1 MLEKINLSR
10 NNLNNYKKDL
20 ISCINY
26 LNMNTTLIKIYLD
39 KNFIDDEFI
48 NILNKNMIKNDIIT
62 DVSLKLN
69 EMTDKCIND
78 LKNILINL
86 NSLININLSGNYLS
100 ENIIVEIDKILNDKK
115 NKIALKNEE
124 NNNNNKKSTY
134 QTNKK
139 IKTDVKQKLIL
150 DSSDTDY

>member
-1 MLEKINLSR
+1 MKVV
-10 NNLNNYKKDL
+10 
-20 ISCINY
+20 
-26 LNMNTTLIKIYLD
+26 
-39 KNFIDDEFI
+39 

-115 NKIALKNEE
+115 NKIVLKKEE
-124 NNNNNKKSTY
+124 HNNKNSRTS
-134 QTNKK
+134 KK
-139 IKTDVKQKLIL
+139 MNSNVKLTLIL